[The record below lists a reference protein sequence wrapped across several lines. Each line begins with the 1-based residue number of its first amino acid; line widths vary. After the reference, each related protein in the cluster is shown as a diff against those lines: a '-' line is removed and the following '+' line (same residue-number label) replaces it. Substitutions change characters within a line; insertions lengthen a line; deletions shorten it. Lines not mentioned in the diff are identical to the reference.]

1 MVESWRIIKTKHA
14 ARAFDGEGAR
24 RYGGRWNSPGQRV
37 VYTSST
43 ISLAVLEVLVHLEQS
58 AFLPAYSL
66 LRVQLDESQL
76 IPLSRT
82 ELPKNWRNDP
92 APSALQ
98 AIGDQWLSEG
108 RSLALAVPSAL
119 VPHETNYLLN
129 PEHSAFPQIVIEP
142 AQPFLFDRRLLRK

>member
-24 RYGGRWNSPGQRV
+24 RYGGRWNSPGRRV

-43 ISLAVLEVLVHLEQS
+43 ISLAVLEVLVHLGQS

-66 LRVQLDESQL
+66 LRIQLNESQL
-76 IPLSRT
+76 IPLPLT
-82 ELPKNWRNDP
+82 ELSKNWRNDP
-92 APSALQ
+92 APSVLQ
-98 AIGDQWLSEG
+98 AIGDQWRSEG
-108 RSLALAVPSAL
+108 RSLALAVPSGL

-129 PEHSAFPQIVIEP
+129 PEHSAFSHIVIEP
-142 AQPFLFDRRLLRK
+142 AQPFSFDRRLLRK

>member
-14 ARAFDGEGAR
+14 DRAFDGEGAR
-24 RYGGRWNSPGQRV
+24 LYGGRWNSPGRRV

-43 ISLAVLEVLVHLEQS
+43 TSLAVLEVLVHLEES

-66 LRVQLDESQL
+66 FRIQLDESQL
-76 IPLSRT
+76 IPLSVA

-98 AIGDQWLSEG
+98 AIGDLWLSEG
-108 RSLALAVPSAL
+108 RTLALAVPSAI

-129 PEHSAFPQIVIEP
+129 PEHSAFPQLVVDP
-142 AQPFLFDRRLLRK
+142 AQAFSFDRRLLRT